1 MAAEDEDEGKEE
13 TSPHCQVGPWCPMV
27 PWCHAQHD
35 QPGIE
40 PASPWVDHWLS
51 SQMPI
56 FSLRSLL
63 FISVHQRSIDPSAR
77 LCSAVLQPPLA
88 RSSPPRLD
96 HQSRSSIA
104 MFTVFLS
111 HNEICSRHHF
121 SPVTLKVWQ
130 NFHTEVSAALQPPS
144 PLSPKLHL
152 CSSRSLAIC
161 QLCQSCPSLFLK
173 DSNLDSITFCNL
185 PIATIAKYPA
195 RGAA

>member
-1 MAAEDEDEGKEE
+1 MLP
-13 TSPHCQVGPWCPMV
+13 S
-27 PWCHAQHD
+27 CHAQHD
-35 QPGIE
+35 QP
-40 PASPWVDHWLS
+40 ASPWVEHWQA

-63 FISVHQRSIDPSAR
+63 FIRVRKRSIDDPSAR
-77 LCSAVLQPPLA
+77 LRSAAVLQPPLA
-88 RSSPPRLD
+88 PSSSPPRLD

-130 NFHTEVSAALQPPS
+130 NFHTQVRAALQPRPP
-144 PLSPKLHL
+144 PLCLQNCNSAPL
-152 CSSRSLAIC
+152 SLAI
-161 QLCQSCPSLFLK
+161 CQSCPSLFLK
-173 DSNLDSITFCNL
+173 DSNLDSITFRNL